1 KTRMSFDEEELLI
14 LEVQKREALW
24 NFQLDVKQRN
34 AKEKNKL
41 WQEVSD
47 ALNGIISAETA
58 KSKFKS
64 LHDTYRKIIQSE
76 QKPSGSARAN
86 STRLWQH
93 YNTMEFLRDSC
104 LVKTTSSNISTNKTS
119 AFKESDQSAEGT
131 RNVRSENII
140 EKSAIERIADAF
152 CVGSNNDD
160 ILPPPPQ
167 PDNVDSFLNL
177 L

>member
-47 ALNGIISAETA
+47 ALNETA

-64 LHDTYRKIIQSE
+64 LHDTYWKIIQSE

-93 YNTMEFLRDSC
+93 YNTMEFMRDSC

-119 AFKESDQSAEGT
+119 AFKESDQLAEGT
-131 RNVRSENII
+131 RNVRS
-140 EKSAIERIADAF
+140 
-152 CVGSNNDD
+152 G
-160 ILPPPPQ
+160 IL
-167 PDNVDSFLNL
+167 L
-177 L
+177 